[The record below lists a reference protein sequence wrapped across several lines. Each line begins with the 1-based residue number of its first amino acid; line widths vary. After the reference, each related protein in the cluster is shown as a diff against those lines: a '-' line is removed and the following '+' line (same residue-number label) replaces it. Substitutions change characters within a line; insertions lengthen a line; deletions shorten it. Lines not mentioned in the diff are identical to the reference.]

1 METYMIPVVTAF
13 FGTLGFSA
21 YYNVGLRIAAVNAA
35 CSMAGYF
42 AYMMLYARSGSIFMS
57 NLLTAVIITV
67 ASELL
72 ARRFRVPT
80 TMLLVPMLF
89 PEIPGSSLYNMVWSL
104 FVGETGLSLM
114 YGIELVKIIAALN
127 LGIVLVTAL
136 IKIWINIRDRMRWGR
151 YEGYR

>member
-57 NLLTAVIITV
+57 NFITAVCMTMM
-67 ASELL
+67 SELC
-72 ARRFRVPT
+72 ARYYRVPT

-89 PEIPGSSLYNMVWSL
+89 PEIPGGVLYNAIWSL
-104 FVGETGLSLM
+104 LVGETEACLS
-114 YGIELVKIIAALN
+114 YAAELAVIIAALN

-136 IKIWINIRDRMRWGR
+136 FRIYTNIRQ
-151 YEGYR
+151 YF

>member
-57 NLLTAVIITV
+57 NFITAVCMTMM
-67 ASELL
+67 SELC
-72 ARRFRVPT
+72 ARYYRVPT

-89 PEIPGSSLYNMVWSL
+89 PEIPGGVLYNAIWSL
-104 FVGETGLSLM
+104 LVGEMEACLS
-114 YGIELVKIIAALN
+114 YAAELAVIIAALN

-136 IKIWINIRDRMRWGR
+136 FRIYTNIRQ
-151 YEGYR
+151 YF

>member
-72 ARRFRVPT
+72 ARRFRVPP
-80 TMLLVPMLF
+80 TMLPVPML
-89 PEIPGSSLYNMVWSL
+89 IPGSSLYNMVWSL
-104 FVGETGLSLM
+104 FVGETRLSLM

-136 IKIWINIRDRMRWGR
+136 IKIWTNIRDRMRWGR